1 MILARFIRWLFRWL
15 PLLIFLGVA
24 WWLLDT
30 KFNWFQRE
38 EEPEATVKHETV
50 LQEIESMGR
59 LELVRYRFKDIVE
72 LTEKNSPYLG
82 IFDVPDSKVALIT
95 VGEATG
101 CIDLRKITSEDVIF
115 QGDTILIHLPQPEL
129 CYYKLDLSK
138 SRVYSVDKQVYF
150 KEDSK
155 LLEKAYK
162 KAEEQ
167 MRTAALKS
175 GILNQTRENAEQV
188 LRPLL
193 EKVSGRRIIFL
204 DQLPPQ
210 ETTLERKGVVRER

>member
-1 MILARFIRWLFRWL
+1 MLVRFLRWLLRWL

-24 WWLLDT
+24 WWLLET
-30 KFNWFQRE
+30 RFNWFRE
-38 EEPEATVKHETV
+38 KEESVATVRHETV

-72 LTEKNSPYLG
+72 LTEKNAPYLG

-101 CIDLRKITSEDVIF
+101 CIDLRKISAEDVIIS
-115 QGDTILIHLPQPEL
+115 GDTVMVHLPRPEL

-138 SRVYSVDKQVYF
+138 SRVYSIEKQVYF

-155 LLEKAYK
+155 LLEQAYK
-162 KAEEQ
+162 KAEQQ
-167 MRTAALKS
+167 MRTAALQS
-175 GILNQTRENAEQV
+175 GILKETRENAEQV

-193 EKVSGRRIIFL
+193 EKVSGKRIIFL
-204 DQLPPQ
+204 DQLPPPDTRIEQ
-210 ETTLERKGVVRER
+210 RRG

>member
-1 MILARFIRWLFRWL
+1 MILVRFLRWLFRWL

-24 WWLLDT
+24 WWLLDSR
-30 KFNWFQRE
+30 FNWFRKA
-38 EEPEATVKHETV
+38 EEPVATVKHETV
-50 LQEIESMGR
+50 LLEIESMGR

-101 CIDLRKITSEDVIF
+101 CIDLRKIRAEDVIF
-115 QGDTILIHLPQPEL
+115 SGDTIMVHLPRPEL

-138 SRVYSVDKQVYF
+138 SRVYSIDKQVYF

-155 LLEKAYK
+155 LLEQAYK
-162 KAEEQ
+162 KAEQQ
-167 MRTAALKS
+167 MRTAALQS

-193 EKVSGRRIIFL
+193 EKVSGKRIIFL
-204 DQLPPQ
+204 DQLPVQ
-210 ETTLERKGVVRER
+210 KTSVEQRRG

>member
-1 MILARFIRWLFRWL
+1 MILVRFLRWLLRML
-15 PLLIFLGVA
+15 PLLIFLGIA
-24 WWLLDT
+24 WWLLDSR
-30 KFNWFQRE
+30 FNWFRKT
-38 EEPEATVKHETV
+38 EEPVTTVQHETV
-50 LQEIESMGR
+50 LLEIESMGR

-72 LTEKNSPYLG
+72 LTEKNASYLG

-101 CIDLRKITSEDVIF
+101 CIDLRQIRAEDVIMK
-115 QGDTILIHLPQPEL
+115 GDTILVHLPKPEL

-138 SRVYSVDKQVYF
+138 SRVYSVNKQVAF
-150 KEDSK
+150 KNESQ

-167 MRTAALKS
+167 MRNAALQS
-175 GILNQTRENAEQV
+175 GILNQTRQNAEQV

-193 EKVSGRRIIFL
+193 EKVSGKRIIFL
-204 DQLPPQ
+204 DQLP
-210 ETTLERKGVVRER
+210 LENQPADRRG

>member
-1 MILARFIRWLFRWL
+1 MILVRLLRLIIRWL
-15 PLLIFLGVA
+15 PLLIFIAIG
-24 WWLLDT
+24 WWLLD
-30 KFNWFQRE
+30 KFNWFQKAK
-38 EEPEATVKHETV
+38 EEPVVTVSHETV
-50 LQEIESMGR
+50 LQEIESMGK

-72 LTEKNSPYLG
+72 LKEKNAAYLG

-101 CIDLRKITSEDVIF
+101 CIDLRKIKAEDVIF
-115 QGDTILIHLPQPEL
+115 QGDTILVHLPEPEL

-138 SRVYSVDKQVYF
+138 SRIYSVDKQVYF
-150 KEDSK
+150 KSEGS

-167 MRTAALKS
+167 MRVAALKS
-175 GILNQTRENAEQV
+175 GILKQTRENAQQV
-188 LRPLL
+188 LGPLL
-193 EKVSGRRIIFL
+193 EKVSGKHIIFL

-210 ETTLERKGVVRER
+210 ETRLEPST